1 MRRLQ
6 LQSVLLEISYH
17 LINQLDT
24 LYHWLHLVL
33 FYQYINTLITRS
45 SLCTSVYIST
55 FVKQYMSTWVHKSTS
70 VQHSTS
76 AHQHIS
82 TSVHQ
87 YNSTS
92 VHQHISTS
100 LWSHKALC
108 VLSTHTSDGRHHGQ
122 LDCLVLS
129 EHLLAGD
136 PDVLILL
143 LIFFY
148 YYLIIWCYRPCE
160 SVESPALQDQAAG
173 DWGEAEPG
181 QTWGNMAL
189 VPSTWH

>member
-87 YNSTS
+87 YISTS
-92 VHQHISTS
+92 VQQYISTS
-100 LWSHKALC
+100 AHQYITVITQSSLC
-108 VLSTHTSDGRHHGQ
+108 TQHTHFWRPPPRPAWLSRPQWTSPRWWPWCIDFVI
-122 LDCLVLS
+122 D
-129 EHLLAGD
+129 
-136 PDVLILL
+136 IFLL
-143 LIFFY
+143 LFD
-148 YYLIIWCYRPCE
+148 YLM
-160 SVESPALQDQAAG
+160 LQTLWECRVPRTAG
-173 DWGEAEPG
+173 SGSWWLGRGRAGPDLG
-181 QTWGNMAL
+181 
-189 VPSTWH
+189 